1 MPLEFKSYNNRTF
14 RVPYK
19 DFILAMLEGWSGAK
33 KWNNIHNASMH
44 MMLKWAEA
52 ELHQHVCPE
61 IPSEE
66 FVKYTP
72 KQIGSLLEKW
82 SETHSR
88 PIEQS

>member
-1 MPLEFKSYNNRTF
+1 M
-14 RVPYK
+14 
-19 DFILAMLEGWSGAK
+19 DAILAMLEGRPGAK
-33 KWNNIHNASMH
+33 KWNNIQNASMH
-44 MMLKWAEA
+44 MMLKWDEA

-82 SETHSR
+82 SETLDT
-88 PIEQS
+88 PDL